1 MVAVIVPTVHHG
13 VVDTTT
19 AAMLRLLLQPTEW
32 PGRVSDFALDMRRF
46 TRNQDGLLLV
56 GTPDDEPW
64 HLAAH
69 LDETS
74 RWEGIPEI
82 SPVLVRWSPPREGPQ
97 HLTMGLRRLDYI
109 RRGDLVLV
117 VAPSVAPPRLL
128 ERADDVRRKGG
139 TVFSIDTGDKE
150 LASVAHESLS
160 VPGPITIPPNDSRV
174 PVPDLGDSAVAFE
187 TVQHLVNLAA
197 GERTTRRGR
206 VRSRLSRA
214 LELISGP
221 DTAE

>member
-1 MVAVIVPTVHHG
+1 MLASGRGGRHHG
-13 VVDTTT
+13 RVDATT

-32 PGRVSDFALDMRRF
+32 PRRVGDFAADMRRM
-46 TRNQDGLLLV
+46 TRNPDGLLLV

-69 LDETS
+69 LDETA

-97 HLTMGLRRLDYI
+97 HLTMGLRRLDFA

-117 VAPSVAPPRLL
+117 VAPSAAPPRLL
-128 ERADDVRRKGG
+128 ERVDDARRKGG
-139 TVFSIDTGDKE
+139 TVFSIDAGDDE
-150 LASVAHESLS
+150 LSSITHESLS
-160 VPGPITIPPNDSRV
+160 IPGPIVVPPNDSRV
-174 PVPDLGDSAVAFE
+174 PVPDLGDTAVAFE

-197 GERTTRRGR
+197 GESTGRRGR
-206 VRSRLSRA
+206 IRSRIARA
-214 LELISGP
+214 LEAISGP
-221 DTAE
+221 NTSD

>member
-1 MVAVIVPTVHHG
+1 MDA
-13 VVDTTT
+13 TT

-32 PGRVSDFALDMRRF
+32 PRRIGDFAADMRRL

-69 LDETS
+69 LDETA

-97 HLTMGLRRLDYI
+97 HLTMGIRRLDYT

-128 ERADDVRRKGG
+128 ERVDDARKKGG

-150 LASVAHESLS
+150 LTSISHESLS
-160 VPGPITIPPNDSRV
+160 VPESIVVPPNQSNV
-174 PVPDLGDSAVAFE
+174 PVPDLGDTVVAFE

-197 GERTTRRGR
+197 GENTNRRGR
-206 VRSRLSRA
+206 IRARLARA
-214 LELISGP
+214 LEAISGP
-221 DTAE
+221 STPE

>member
-1 MVAVIVPTVHHG
+1 MDA
-13 VVDTTT
+13 TT

-32 PGRVSDFALDMRRF
+32 PGRISDFAADMRRV
-46 TRNQDGLLLV
+46 TRNPAGLLLV

-74 RWEGIPEI
+74 RWEGIPEL

-97 HLTMGLRRLDYI
+97 HLSMGLRRLDYA

-117 VAPSVAPPRLL
+117 VAPSAAPPRLL
-128 ERADDVRRKGG
+128 ERAHDARKKGG
-139 TVFSIDTGDKE
+139 TVFSIDTGDDD
-150 LASVAHESLS
+150 LSSITHESLS
-160 VPGPITIPPNDSRV
+160 VSGPIAVPPNQSRV
-174 PVPDLGDSAVAFE
+174 PVPDLNDTAMAFE

-197 GERTTRRGR
+197 GESTSRRGR
-206 VRSRLSRA
+206 IRARLARA
-214 LELISGP
+214 LEAISGP
-221 DTAE
+221 SSAD

>member
-1 MVAVIVPTVHHG
+1 MDA
-13 VVDTTT
+13 TT

-32 PGRVSDFALDMRRF
+32 PDRISDFTAGMRRM
-46 TRNQDGLLLV
+46 TRNPDGLLLL

-69 LDETS
+69 LDETA

-97 HLTMGLRRLDYI
+97 HLTMGLRRLDYA

-128 ERADDVRRKGG
+128 ERVDDARKKGG

-150 LASVAHESLS
+150 LTSLTNESLS
-160 VPGPITIPPNDSRV
+160 VPGPIVVPPNQSNV
-174 PVPDLGDSAVAFE
+174 PVPDLSDATIAFE
-187 TVQHLVNLAA
+187 GVQHLVNLAA
-197 GERTTRRGR
+197 GEHTTRRGR
-206 VRSRLSRA
+206 IKARLARA
-214 LELISGP
+214 LEAISGP
-221 DTAE
+221 STVE